1 MLGEKMRNIRKSKKK
16 TLSDVSKLTDLS
28 ISYISQIER
37 DAIEPSLSSLRKIA
51 EVLDTPLYMF
61 MDDNNTDDLVIR
73 KEDRVMMK
81 FPKSE
86 MFYEIVSPMPTTE
99 FTPSILFVEFEL
111 KPESEDAKDYIYHA
125 SEEIMVVTSGV
136 DDICMGEKVVRL
148 NPGDSTFIKANVPHK
163 IINPSKDTIA
173 RGYGVISPPIWPI
186 KSK

>member
-86 MFYEIVSPMPTTE
+86 MFYEIVSPMPT
-99 FTPSILFVEFEL
+99 
-111 KPESEDAKDYIYHA
+111 DYIYHA

-136 DDICMGEKVVRL
+136 VDICMGEKVVRL

>member
-99 FTPSILFVEFEL
+99 FTPSILFV
-111 KPESEDAKDYIYHA
+111 
-125 SEEIMVVTSGV
+125 V
-136 DDICMGEKVVRL
+136 
-148 NPGDSTFIKANVPHK
+148 
-163 IINPSKDTIA
+163 
-173 RGYGVISPPIWPI
+173 
-186 KSK
+186 

>member
-111 KPESEDAKDYIYHA
+111 KPESEDAKDYI
-125 SEEIMVVTSGV
+125 SCI
-136 DDICMGEKVVRL
+136 RR
-148 NPGDSTFIKANVPHK
+148 N
-163 IINPSKDTIA
+163 
-173 RGYGVISPPIWPI
+173 YGGNEWCG
-186 KSK
+186 

>member
-1 MLGEKMRNIRKSKKK
+1 MLGEKMRNIRKNKKK

-86 MFYEIVSPMPTTE
+86 MFYEIVSPMPTAD
-99 FTPSILFVEFEL
+99 FAPSILFLEFEL
-111 KPESEDAKDYIYHA
+111 KPESEDTKNYISHA
-125 SEEIMVVTSGV
+125 SEEVVVLTSGV
-136 DDICMGEKVVRL
+136 VDICIGENIVRL
-148 NPGDSTFIKANVPHK
+148 NPGDSTFIKANTPHK
-163 IINPSKDTIA
+163 IINPSKDTLA